1 MKGMRLNMKDNIKK
15 GKITMTVTIG
25 IACLALALVMSM
37 QFKIVNETDITSIE
51 DMREAE
57 LRTELANWKSKYQET
72 NQKYEEV
79 AQKVDEYKD
88 NKQSN
93 QETKKL
99 VDEELAQVNMNLGT
113 TDVQGE
119 GIEITLRDTEDED
132 VRKISS
138 DDLLLIVN
146 SLKNAGAEAISINEE
161 RIVNMSDIVDINGT
175 FIKVNGQ
182 RISEPYIVKA
192 IGNQSYL
199 ESALIG
205 NGGPVDE
212 MKKLDQ
218 DVSIEKSN
226 KIKIVKYNKDIKMKY
241 IQ

>member
-1 MKGMRLNMKDNIKK
+1 MKIDMKDNIKK
-15 GKITMTVTIG
+15 GKITMTVTVG
-25 IACLALALVMSM
+25 KACFALALVMSM

-57 LRTELANWKSKYQET
+57 LRKELANWKSKYQET
-72 NQKYEEV
+72 NQKYEEI
-79 AQKVDEYKD
+79 AQKVDEYKA

-93 QETKKL
+93 QETKKI
-99 VDEELAQVNMNLGT
+99 VNEELEQVNMNLGT

-119 GIEITLRDTEDED
+119 GLEITLRDTDDEEI
-132 VRKISS
+132 RKITS

-161 RIVNMSDIVDINGT
+161 RIINMSDIVDISGT

-182 RISEPYIVKA
+182 RISEPYIIKA

-218 DVSIEKSN
+218 DVTTERSN

>member
-1 MKGMRLNMKDNIKK
+1 MKGNIKK
-15 GKITMTVTIG
+15 GKITMTITIG
-25 IACLALALVMSM
+25 IACFALALVMFM

-72 NQKYEEV
+72 NQKYEEI

-113 TDVQGE
+113 TTVQGE

-132 VRKISS
+132 IRKITS

-212 MKKLDQ
+212 MKKLEQ
-218 DVSIEKSN
+218 DVSVEKSN
-226 KIKIVKYNKDIKMKY
+226 KIKIEKYNKDIKMKY